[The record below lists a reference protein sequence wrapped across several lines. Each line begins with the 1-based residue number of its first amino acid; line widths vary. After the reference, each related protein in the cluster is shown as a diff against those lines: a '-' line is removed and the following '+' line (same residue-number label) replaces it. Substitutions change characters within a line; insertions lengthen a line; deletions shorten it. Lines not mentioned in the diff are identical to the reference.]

1 MHHYSQYILI
11 SAVVAPS
18 FLLKSI
24 RFYLENEMYLF
35 RKTFFDGIKLF
46 LVMIPFNIGVYIMC
60 LLKQPFWKKNEAEF
74 FYNVI
79 LDSLKQQ
86 RESKMRRNDLID
98 MMVDAVKGEIDH
110 EHDHNQ
116 NQFEKVYVIVN

>member
-1 MHHYSQYILI
+1 MDTIASCAFGVDAQAFTNKDSKFVQYADRI
-11 SAVVAPS
+11 
-18 FLLKSI
+18 FK
-24 RFYLENEMYLF
+24 N
-35 RKTFFDGIKLF
+35 TFSDGIKLF
-46 LVMIPFNIGVYIMC
+46 LIMIPFNIGVYILC